1 MLHVSGGGGADLKF
15 LLKYIFFFFCAAH
28 SRQAAQ
34 NEVAR
39 LQSKG
44 YLRPAGAPTECGR
57 FIVRDITFP
66 LKQDYITKLQDNQ
79 IMGQHLVCLLK
90 YGEQVV
96 ATKTVRTLPSLLS
109 AKFHDIL
116 RVDNVYADFKMT
128 LEIYGMEAQ
137 PEVLPHN
144 IKYRIKNKKGIIKTP
159 KGKKAISRLIMPPLQ
174 SPAASNVVRTPSFV
188 RYGFVTFSLREA
200 HRINWTL
207 DLVPG
212 VPSPLFGNVYMKM
225 NYEFSVNI
233 DHRGFL
239 TMFDDISGFGAWHR
253 RWCRLHGNN
262 SNNVLL
268 SYWKYPEDERKPP
281 IGSLDLSACEQKL
294 ISAAPREV
302 CARPN
307 TMLLELKRP
316 RHEDDQDS
324 LILVTKGEHT
334 IVRYKMNFLNTSN
347 FFSYY
352 YFFFSLF
359 LQPFTVDRHQ
369 RGTKRVDS
377 TFHQSTCINERLGC

>member
-1 MLHVSGGGGADLKF
+1 M
-15 LLKYIFFFFCAAH
+15 
-28 SRQAAQ
+28 
-34 NEVAR
+34 
-39 LQSKG
+39 
-44 YLRPAGAPTECGR
+44 
-57 FIVRDITFP
+57 
-66 LKQDYITKLQDNQ
+66 
-79 IMGQHLVCLLK
+79 CLLK
-90 YGEQVV
+90 YNEQVV
-96 ATKTVRTLPSLLS
+96 ATKTVRTLPNLLS
-109 AKFHDIL
+109 VKFHDVL
-116 RVDNVYADFKMT
+116 RVDNVYADFKVT

-144 IKYRIKNKKGIIKTP
+144 IKYRIKNKKGFIKTP
-159 KGKKAISRLIMPPLQ
+159 KGKKAVSRLNVPPLQ
-174 SPAASNVVRTPSFV
+174 SPATLNAVRTPSFV

-200 HRINWTL
+200 QRINWTL
-207 DLVPG
+207 DLVPD
-212 VPSPLFGNVYMKM
+212 VSNPLFGNVYMKV

-233 DHRGFL
+233 NHRGFL

-268 SYWKYPEDERKPP
+268 SYWRYPEDERNPP

-294 ISAAPREV
+294 ISTAPREV

-324 LILVTKGEHT
+324 LILATKGEHT
-334 IVRYKMNFLNTSN
+334 IVRYASQCLDIHSN
-347 FFSYY
+347 FSFSTYR
-352 YFFFSLF
+352 F

-369 RGTKRVDS
+369 RGTKRVDC
-377 TFHQSTCINERLGC
+377 TFYQGACIDERLGCSTLVGNSIFIFSNLFEFSIFLIFPIFCN